1 MSVVTVCA
9 PLGGRV
15 LAMSD
20 VPDPV
25 FSEQMLGPGLA
36 IDPPLAEQL
45 DVFAPVDG
53 TVRTVLPHA
62 VAVQT
67 DAGHGVLVHL
77 GLNTVEMQGTGFLLA
92 VSKGDVVEVGNH
104 VISWSPRDVDRT
116 GRSVITA
123 VVALQAEP
131 EQLELLVAP
140 GDQVAAG
147 DPLYRWTKPK
157 PAPRTPAP

>member
-1 MSVVTVCA
+1 MTAVTVCA

-15 LAMSD
+15 LAMAD

-45 DVFAPVDG
+45 DVFSPVDG

-92 VSKGDVVEVGNH
+92 VSKGDVVEVGQH
-104 VISWSPRDVDRT
+104 VISWSPRDVDST
-116 GRSVITA
+116 GRSVVTA

-131 EQLELLVAP
+131 EELRLLVVP
-140 GDQVAAG
+140 GDEVAAG
-147 DPLYRWTKPK
+147 DPLYVWTRP
-157 PAPRTPAP
+157 TPAGRVQ

>member
-1 MSVVTVCA
+1 MNAVTVCA
-9 PLGGRV
+9 PLAGRV
-15 LAMSD
+15 LAMVD

-36 IDPPLAEQL
+36 IDPPLAPQL

-92 VSKGDVVEVGNH
+92 VSKGDVVETGQH
-104 VISWSPRDVDRT
+104 VISWSPRDVDST

-147 DPLYRWTKPK
+147 DPLYVWTRP
-157 PAPRTPAP
+157 TPAGARAG